1 MRTSLISLPLPPAQ
15 NAEVTTTPGYEAA
28 QEAPARR
35 GPVLA
40 YLAAGILF
48 SLVAAWL
55 LLLTTPDARDDERAF
70 TTAPACTAPG
80 GGGSDCLRT
89 VTAVLDRTERETG
102 RKTPSYWLYLTEADG
117 TSTRTRIESD
127 LERLPA
133 ARPGANIEVT
143 YWQDQIRYVDFGAD
157 RHYTNADPRESFRL
171 PLAIGLLLGICGA
184 MFLTA
189 AAATA
194 WSSRRSPRAFPWQV
208 GLTATGG
215 TFLTLFGAMAAWS
228 SDNIGDALQL
238 TGVACVVVLVLCAL
252 TAPFLHRRHRGDDT
266 IALKPSVLT
275 EEACFPGLIMGEVP
289 YAGHAGYLV
298 AGPGVLATTPD
309 PTGAFHRK
317 AAPRTLTPLRVR
329 PPYLTDPTGR
339 PDYDGRAVVVECD
352 DNGVPVLVVTRKKD
366 APAVLGAL
374 GPVTA
379 E

>member
-1 MRTSLISLPLPPAQ
+1 M
-15 NAEVTTTPGYEAA
+15 TPTPNQEA
-28 QEAPARR
+28 APARR
-35 GPVLA
+35 GPIVA
-40 YLAAGILF
+40 YPAAGILL

-80 GGGSDCLRT
+80 GAGSDCLRT
-89 VTAVLDRTERETG
+89 VTAVLDRTEKETG

-133 ARPGANIEVT
+133 ARAGANIEVT
-143 YWQDQIRYVDFGAD
+143 YWQDQIRYVDIGPD
-157 RHYTNADPRESFRL
+157 RHYTNADPRKSFRL
-171 PLAIGLLLGICGA
+171 PLSIGLLLGIWGA
-184 MFLTA
+184 TFLTA

-194 WSSRRSPRAFPWQV
+194 WSRRRSPRAFPWQV
-208 GLTATGG
+208 GLTVTGG
-215 TFLTLFGAMAAWS
+215 TFLTLFGAMAAWN

-238 TGVACVVVLVLCAL
+238 TGVACGVVLGLCAL
-252 TAPFLHRRHRGDDT
+252 IAPFLHRRHRGDDT
-266 IALKPSVLT
+266 IALKPSVPA

-339 PDYDGRAVVVECD
+339 PDYDGRAVVVECE

-374 GPVTA
+374 GPVPGR
-379 E
+379 

>member
-1 MRTSLISLPLPPAQ
+1 MRR
-15 NAEVTTTPGYEAA
+15 VTPTPSREAA
-28 QEAPARR
+28 QAAPARR
-35 GPVLA
+35 GRIRA
-40 YLAAGILF
+40 CLAAGILF

-80 GGGSDCLRT
+80 GGDADCLRT
-89 VTAVLDRTERETG
+89 VTAVLDRTEKETG

-117 TSTRTRIESD
+117 TSTRTRIESSP
-127 LERLPA
+127 ERLPA

-143 YWQDQIRYVDFGAD
+143 YWQDQIRYVDFGPD
-157 RHYTNADPRESFRL
+157 RRPTNADPRESFRM
-171 PLAIGLLLGICGA
+171 PLAIGLLLGVLGA

-208 GLTATGG
+208 ALTVTGG
-215 TFLTLFGAMAAWS
+215 TFLTLFAAMAAWTG
-228 SDNIGDALQL
+228 DNIGDALQL
-238 TGVACVVVLVLCAL
+238 TGVAGVVVLALCAL
-252 TAPFLHRRHRGDDT
+252 AAPFLHRRHRGDDT
-266 IALKPSVLT
+266 IALEPSVLT

-298 AGPGVLATTPD
+298 AGPGALATTPD
-309 PTGAFHRK
+309 PTGAFHRN

-339 PDYDGRAVVVECD
+339 PDYDGRAVVVECE
-352 DNGVPVLVVTRKKD
+352 DNGIPVLVITRKKD

-374 GPVTA
+374 GPFPA

>member
-35 GPVLA
+35 GPILA

-70 TTAPACTAPG
+70 TTAPACTASG
-80 GGGSDCLRT
+80 GADPNCLRS
-89 VTAVLDRTERETG
+89 VTAVLDRTEKETG

-143 YWQDQIRYVDFGAD
+143 YWQDQIRYVDFGPD
-157 RHYTNADPRESFRL
+157 RHYTNADPRESFRM
-171 PLAIGLLLGICGA
+171 PLFVGLLLGMLGA

-194 WSSRRSPRAFPWQV
+194 WNSRRSPRAIP
-208 GLTATGG
+208 G
-215 TFLTLFGAMAAWS
+215 S
-228 SDNIGDALQL
+228 SA
-238 TGVACVVVLVLCAL
+238 
-252 TAPFLHRRHRGDDT
+252 
-266 IALKPSVLT
+266 
-275 EEACFPGLIMGEVP
+275 
-289 YAGHAGYLV
+289 
-298 AGPGVLATTPD
+298 
-309 PTGAFHRK
+309 
-317 AAPRTLTPLRVR
+317 
-329 PPYLTDPTGR
+329 
-339 PDYDGRAVVVECD
+339 
-352 DNGVPVLVVTRKKD
+352 
-366 APAVLGAL
+366 
-374 GPVTA
+374 
-379 E
+379 